1 MATGDE
7 SPPVIARPGE
17 IGFGLR
23 DFSQLIEF
31 AEAAGQSIDPSG
43 FGDYEQAKQTL
54 DSRLGVSI
62 DDDLIG
68 RLRGDMAGSVSLEGE
83 FGLRAEVENPAAF
96 EKTLAKVA
104 KVLPASP
111 AATASS
117 AWAERRRPGVTGVV
131 DGVFVVASDP
141 QRAREIASRLPR
153 RSMGRSAGGSLGR
166 PGARQ
171 RAHQAARSRWRG
183 GIRCPALHRTARG
196 PHGLD
201 VSGHRRSA
209 RARAVSRRVDRPTR
223 AAAPGG
229 RSARRRRTSRPPR
242 PRSADVRRRSSRCC
256 RLGDATGWPAAT
268 VIEPRRRCMKT

>member
-1 MATGDE
+1 MRSASASAT
-7 SPPVIARPGE
+7 S
-17 IGFGLR
+17 
-23 DFSQLIEF
+23 SQLIEF

-111 AATASS
+111 AGDGLFRLGGSDGDLA
-117 AWAERRRPGVTGVV
+117 VTGVV

-141 QRAREIASRLPR
+141 QRAREIALETPEEVD
-153 RSMGRSAGGSLGR
+153 
-166 PGARQ
+166 GARALAV
-171 RAHQAARSRWRG
+171 RSDAQALANVL
-183 GIRCPALHRTARG
+183 IRQLG
-196 PHGLD
+196 
-201 VSGHRRSA
+201 
-209 RARAVSRRVDRPTR
+209 
-223 AAAPGG
+223 PGG
-229 RSARRRRTSRPPR
+229 VEGFGAQLFTGPLEDLTGSM
-242 PRSADVRRRSSRCC
+242 SADTDGLRGRVQ
-256 RLGDATGWPAAT
+256 LA
-268 VIEPRRRCMKT
+268 VE

>member
-7 SPPVIARPGE
+7 SPPVVARPGE

-23 DFSQLIEF
+23 DLRQLIGF

-96 EKTLAKVA
+96 ERTLAKIA

-111 AATASS
+111 AGEGLFRLGGSDGDLA
-117 AWAERRRPGVTGVV
+117 VTGVV
-131 DGVFVVASDP
+131 DGVFVVASD
-141 QRAREIASRLPR
+141 
-153 RSMGRSAGGSLGR
+153 
-166 PGARQ
+166 RQ
-171 RAHQAARSRWRG
+171 RAKEIARETPEEVDGAEGALAVRSDAQALANVL
-183 GIRCPALHRTARG
+183 IRQLG
-196 PHGLD
+196 
-201 VSGHRRSA
+201 
-209 RARAVSRRVDRPTR
+209 
-223 AAAPGG
+223 PGG
-229 RSARRRRTSRPPR
+229 VEGFGAQLFTGPLEDLTGSM
-242 PRSADVRRRSSRCC
+242 SADTDGLRGRVQ
-256 RLGDATGWPAAT
+256 LA
-268 VIEPRRRCMKT
+268 VE

>member
-1 MATGDE
+1 MAAC
-7 SPPVIARPGE
+7 P
-17 IGFGLR
+17 LR
-23 DFSQLIEF
+23 
-31 AEAAGQSIDPSG
+31 
-43 FGDYEQAKQTL
+43 K
-54 DSRLGVSI
+54 
-62 DDDLIG
+62 
-68 RLRGDMAGSVSLEGE
+68 

-111 AATASS
+111 AGDGLFRLGGSDGDLA
-117 AWAERRRPGVTGVV
+117 VTGVV
-131 DGVFVVASDP
+131 GGVFVVASDP
-141 QRAREIASRLPR
+141 AGQGDRPRDSRG
-153 RSMGRSAGGSLGR
+153 GRWGEGRAGGSLGR

-209 RARAVSRRVDRPTR
+209 RARAVSRRVERPTR

-256 RLGDATGWPAAT
+256 RPGRWPG
-268 VIEPRRRCMKT
+268 RRPLAGLPPP